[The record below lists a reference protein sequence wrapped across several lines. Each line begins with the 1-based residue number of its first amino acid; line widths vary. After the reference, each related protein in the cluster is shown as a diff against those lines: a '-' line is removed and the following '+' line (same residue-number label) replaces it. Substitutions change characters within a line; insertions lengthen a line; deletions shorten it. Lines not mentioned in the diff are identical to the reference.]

1 MFRQLLQQMRAIGFY
16 IADDDHSS
24 KATFGLLNFLF
35 SLTAESGRGGS
46 PLLTLPVGGK

>member
-1 MFRQLLQQMRAIGFY
+1 MRAIGFY
-16 IADDDHSS
+16 LADDDHSS